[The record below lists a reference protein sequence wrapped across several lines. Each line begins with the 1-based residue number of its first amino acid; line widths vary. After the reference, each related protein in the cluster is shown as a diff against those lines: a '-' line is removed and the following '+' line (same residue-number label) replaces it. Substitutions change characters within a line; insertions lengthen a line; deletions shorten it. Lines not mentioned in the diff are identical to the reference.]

1 MIAREKIEIFK
12 TLGFV
17 GGGQMAE
24 ALIKGLLSREL
35 FKPGQI
41 TASDL
46 SEIRRNHL
54 KKTFGINTT
63 LENKEVV
70 KGSEIIVL
78 AVKPQVM
85 AIVLEEIRPVV
96 SSNRLVV
103 SIAAGI
109 TVHSLEKRLPED
121 TRVVRVMPNTPVL
134 VQAGAAALCKGTAA
148 SPDDLDMVRQIL
160 ETVGKAVVV
169 PESLMDA
176 VTGLSGSGPA
186 YVFTFIEGLI
196 DAGVREGLP
205 RTIAQELVVQT
216 VLGAALMCQ
225 NTGKHPAELT
235 TMVTSPGGTTVAGL
249 HVLERAA
256 LRGMLLDA
264 VRAATERSRELGS

>member
-109 TVHSLEKRLPED
+109 TILSLE
-121 TRVVRVMPNTPVL
+121 
-134 VQAGAAALCKGTAA
+134 
-148 SPDDLDMVRQIL
+148 
-160 ETVGKAVVV
+160 
-169 PESLMDA
+169 
-176 VTGLSGSGPA
+176 
-186 YVFTFIEGLI
+186 
-196 DAGVREGLP
+196 
-205 RTIAQELVVQT
+205 
-216 VLGAALMCQ
+216 
-225 NTGKHPAELT
+225 
-235 TMVTSPGGTTVAGL
+235 
-249 HVLERAA
+249 
-256 LRGMLLDA
+256 
-264 VRAATERSRELGS
+264 

>member
-1 MIAREKIEIFK
+1 MTAKEQIEICE

-24 ALIKGLLSREL
+24 ALIKGLLSREFL
-35 FKPGQI
+35 KPSRI

-46 SEIRRNHL
+46 SEVRRNHL
-54 KKTFGINTT
+54 KKAFGINTT
-63 LENKEVV
+63 SENKEAV
-70 KGSEIIVL
+70 KGSEIIIL

-85 AIVLEEIRPVV
+85 SIVLEDIGPVV
-96 SSNRLVV
+96 SSNHLVV

-109 TVHSLEKRLPED
+109 TIHSLEKRFPEGA
-121 TRVVRVMPNTPVL
+121 RVVRVMPNTPAL

-148 SPDDLDMVRQIL
+148 SSDDLDKVRQIL
-160 ETVGKAVVV
+160 EAVGKAVVV
-169 PESLMDA
+169 PEALMDA

-205 RTIAQELVVQT
+205 RTVAQELVVQT

-256 LRGMLLDA
+256 LRGILLDA
-264 VRAATERSRELGS
+264 VRAATERSRELGG